1 MTSMFLPLFL
11 LLSLLLVTNW
21 LIIIGGNLC
30 IFFLGDDSFL
40 FFFVTFVLSSLLL
53 WWWLHTHK
61 HIRNLKCD
69 NNGKWSCNFNSNKK
83 KEKKTFEKSLNRQI
97 KDSQTCHKFTQTHT
111 KSVIIKWNKKTK
123 KKICNKHAENIFI
136 HLWKKI
142 R

>member
-97 KDSQTCHKFTQTHT
+97 KDSQTCHKFTHTHT
-111 KSVIIKWNKKTK
+111 QSLLSSNETKKQKKKSVINMQKTFLSIYEKK
-123 KKICNKHAENIFI
+123 
-136 HLWKKI
+136 
-142 R
+142 